1 MRVALLHSFYSSAQ
15 SSGENVAVAAQAESL
30 ARAGH
35 EVLVLGRR
43 TDDEER
49 LPGYKAKAAWRT
61 LTNRGPNPA
70 ERLAAF
76 APDVVHVHNTVPN
89 IGTTWVDSWRG
100 PIVHTLH
107 NFRPL
112 CSNGLLFRDGHLCTE
127 CPDGR
132 PWAAVEHGCYR
143 DSRLASLPIAVRNA
157 GGLADNPLLRRSDAL
172 VVLSTFARSTYVRY
186 GVPESRLRQVP
197 NGVSQVH
204 SRVAPVRSGAGWIA
218 VGRLRAEK
226 GMAELVAAWPRG
238 ERLDIAGDGPLRSEL
253 ERRIGA
259 RESQDIRLLGQLD
272 AVELRRRLPEYRGL
286 VFSSL
291 GPEAAA
297 PLVVIEA
304 LEAGIPVAIIDTS
317 PHAPELVGLGV
328 ASTVRTD
335 GPGIDPDSLNRV
347 LDWVRYGNDALRLR
361 CRSVYEQYFTEA
373 DWVERITQVY
383 DEVSARRRR
392 PGGEPWIGDA

>member
-1 MRVALLHSFYSSAQ
+1 M
-15 SSGENVAVAAQAESL
+15 
-30 ARAGH
+30 
-35 EVLVLGRR
+35 
-43 TDDEER
+43 
-49 LPGYKAKAAWRT
+49 
-61 LTNRGPNPA
+61 
-70 ERLAAF
+70 
-76 APDVVHVHNTVPN
+76 
-89 IGTTWVDSWRG
+89 
-100 PIVHTLH
+100 
-107 NFRPL
+107 
-112 CSNGLLFRDGHLCTE
+112 
-127 CPDGR
+127 
-132 PWAAVEHGCYR
+132 
-143 DSRLASLPIAVRNA
+143 
-157 GGLADNPLLRRSDAL
+157 
-172 VVLSTFARSTYVRY
+172 
-186 GVPESRLRQVP
+186 
-197 NGVSQVH
+197 
-204 SRVAPVRSGAGWIA
+204 
-218 VGRLRAEK
+218 
-226 GMAELVAAWPRG
+226 AAWPRG

-253 ERRIGA
+253 ERQIGA

-272 AVELRRRLPEYRGL
+272 AAELRRRLPEYRGL

-335 GPGIDPDSLNRV
+335 GPGIDTDSLNRV